1 MEAPRITKKKLA
13 DLQRTDTTSLW
24 HPFTQMQDY
33 GQAEPLIIERGRG
46 SYLYDSE
53 GKRYLDGVSSLWVTV
68 HGHRKKQ
75 IDDAIIRQVGKI
87 CHSTLLGLSNV
98 PAIELAGKLVEIAPP
113 GLTRVFY
120 SDSGSTAVEIALKI
134 AYQYWQQ
141 LSRATRKKQ
150 RFISLTNAY
159 HGDTIGAVSVGGID
173 LFHEIYRP
181 LLFKTLKAPSPYCY
195 RCPFDKTH
203 PACGL
208 ECLNR
213 LEDVLRQQHS
223 RTAAFIMEP
232 LVQGAAGMITFP
244 KGYIAGARG
253 LCTRYKV
260 LCIADEVATGFGRT
274 GRLFA
279 CEHERVRPDIM
290 CLAKGITGGTLPL
303 AATLTTDEVYGAF
316 LGEVHECK
324 TFYHGH
330 TYTGNPVACAA
341 ACANI
346 EIFKKERVVA
356 KLQPKIKQLGARLRQ
371 LHSYAHVGQVRQCG
385 FMVGIELVADRKT
398 KQPYALRQR
407 MGHRV
412 ILEARKNGVIIRPLG
427 DVIVL
432 MPPLAIQE
440 KELDRL
446 CDVVFAAIAAV
457 TGQ

>member
-1 MEAPRITKKKLA
+1 MEHPSISKKHLA
-13 DLQRTDTTSLW
+13 RLRHLDTSTLW

-33 GQAEPLIIERGRG
+33 SREEPLIIESGRG
-46 SYLYDSE
+46 SYLYDIK
-53 GKRYLDGVSSLWVTV
+53 GKRYLDGISSLWVTV

-75 IDDAIIRQVGKI
+75 IDDAIIGQVGKI
-87 CHSTLLGLSNV
+87 CHSTLLGLSNR
-98 PAIELAGKLVEIAPP
+98 PAIELAGRLAAIAPK

-120 SDSGSTAVEIALKI
+120 SDSGSTAVEIGLKI

-141 LSRATRKKQ
+141 HSRATRKKKK
-150 RFISLTNAY
+150 FISLGNAY
-159 HGDTIGAVSVGGID
+159 HGDTIGSVSVGGID
-173 LFHEIYRP
+173 LFHAVYRP
-181 LLFKTLKAPSPYCY
+181 LLFAALKAPSPYCY
-195 RCPFDKTH
+195 RCPCGKTY
-203 PACGL
+203 PSCGL

-213 LEDVLRQQHS
+213 LEDVLRREHG

-253 LCTRYKV
+253 LCSRYGV

-274 GRLFA
+274 GRMFA

-303 AATLTTDEVYGAF
+303 AATLATDEVYSAF
-316 LGEVHECK
+316 LGKAQDCK

-346 EIFKKERVVA
+346 DIFKKERVLER
-356 KLQPKIKQLGARLRQ
+356 LQPKVRQLRARLRDVQ
-371 LHSYAHVGQVRQCG
+371 RFGHVGQVRQCG
-385 FMVGIELVADRKT
+385 FMVGIELVADRKA
-398 KQPYALRQR
+398 KKPYGPAER

-412 ILEARKNGVIIRPLG
+412 ILEARRNGVIIRPLG

-432 MPPLAIQE
+432 MPPLSITPAQ
-440 KELDRL
+440 LDRL
-446 CDVVFAAIAAV
+446 CTVVFDAIATV
-457 TGQ
+457 TGP